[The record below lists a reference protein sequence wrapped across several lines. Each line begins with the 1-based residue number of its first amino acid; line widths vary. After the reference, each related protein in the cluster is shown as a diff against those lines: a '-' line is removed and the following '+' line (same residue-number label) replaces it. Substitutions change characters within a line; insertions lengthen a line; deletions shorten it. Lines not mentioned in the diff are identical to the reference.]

1 MKRMEWNNDKNGHR
15 IRPRGQQKSRS
26 ETVAR
31 RIDFVDSSIPDALQG
46 GGQDANLSNPFKN
59 IKIRYSW

>member
-1 MKRMEWNNDKNGHR
+1 MEWNNDKNGHR
-15 IRPRGQQKSRS
+15 IRPRGQQKSRL

-31 RIDFVDSSIPDALQG
+31 GKDFVDSSTPDALQG
-46 GGQDANLSNPFKN
+46 GGADTNLSNPLKN